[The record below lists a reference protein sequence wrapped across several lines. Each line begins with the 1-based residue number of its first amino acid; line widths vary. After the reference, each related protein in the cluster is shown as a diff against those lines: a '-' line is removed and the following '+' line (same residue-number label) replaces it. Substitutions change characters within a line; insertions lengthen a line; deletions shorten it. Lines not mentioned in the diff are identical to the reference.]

1 MSSLESKAKRFTS
14 TEHSS
19 AEYSYKSKVWF
30 HKHGDAFTD
39 VLFQTFIQQV
49 NSTCADSFPFK
60 YVYKKGVNGL
70 KHSVLQKP

>member
-30 HKHGDAFTD
+30 HKHGGAVTD

-49 NSTCADSFPFK
+49 TAHALTVLLLNM
-60 YVYKKGVNGL
+60 YIKK
-70 KHSVLQKP
+70 K